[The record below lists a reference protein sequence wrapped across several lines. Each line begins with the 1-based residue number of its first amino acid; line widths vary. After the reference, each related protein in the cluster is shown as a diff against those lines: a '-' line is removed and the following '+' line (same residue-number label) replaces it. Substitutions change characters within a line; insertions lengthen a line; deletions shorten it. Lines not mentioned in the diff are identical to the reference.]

1 MTISHINLM
10 ELSMFKFKPVPPAIG
25 ALIAMATALTAVMA
39 AEASGQETLQVERAG
54 MAGAR
59 TVILVPGLATPG
71 AVWDGTVAQF
81 ENAADMHVV
90 TLAGFGGVA
99 PAERS
104 AGVIETAVNDLAALI
119 DREELT
125 DAVIVGHSMGGQI
138 ALQLAAARPGAVT
151 DVVVVDSAPF
161 FARLFNPAITADQ
174 AAAFGQATAAQMAAM
189 DRDTYLAQSRMGL
202 PIQSITAEG
211 QAQVMAW
218 VEASDPATVAT
229 AFGEVAGSDFSPVLA
244 DVAADVTVLV
254 AWAPGAPVGA
264 EALAGVYA
272 SQYAGLESVE
282 VDVIEGSRH
291 FIMLDQPDAFG
302 ERLAAV
308 IGNGEGE

>member
-1 MTISHINLM
+1 
-10 ELSMFKFKPVPPAIG
+10 MFKFKPVPPAIG
-25 ALIAMATALTAVMA
+25 ALIAAATALTAVMA

-54 MAGAR
+54 TAGAR

-71 AVWDGTVAQF
+71 EVWDGTAGHF
-81 ENAADMHVV
+81 ENTADLYVV
-90 TLAGFGGVA
+90 TLAGFGGAA

-104 AGVIETAVNDLAALI
+104 AGVIETAVADLTALI
-119 DREELT
+119 DREGLT
-125 DAVIVGHSMGGQI
+125 DAVVVGHSMGGQI
-138 ALQLAAARPGAVT
+138 ALQLAAARPDAVS

-202 PIQSITAEG
+202 PIQSISDEG
-211 QAQVMAW
+211 QAQVLAW
-218 VEASDPATVAT
+218 MEASDQATVAT

-244 DVAADVTVLV
+244 GVTADVTVLV

-264 EALAGVYA
+264 EALAGVYS

-282 VDVIEGSRH
+282 VGVIEGSRH
-291 FIMLDQPDAFG
+291 FIMIDQPDAFA

-308 IGNGEGE
+308 IANGEGE